1 MNHLWKNRLL
11 LIILCGILGGV
22 GLGVFATVPSC
33 STSGPRYCNPL
44 GSTNDIVELT
54 KVILKYLL
62 QITIPLAVLAV
73 IASGLYYVI
82 TSVSGNSSKLPQ
94 AKSALTHILIGSVL
108 VVGANALALA
118 VINFLKNLP

>member
-22 GLGVFATVPSC
+22 GLGAFATVPSC
-33 STSGPRYCNPL
+33 SPKGPRYCNPL
-44 GSTNDIVELT
+44 GSTVDIISLT
-54 KVILKYLL
+54 KVILAYLL
-62 QITIPLAVLAV
+62 QITIPLAVLGIIV
-73 IASGLYYVI
+73 SGLYYVI
-82 TSVSGNSSKLPQ
+82 TSASGNTNKLAQ
-94 AKSALTHILIGSVL
+94 AKSTLFHTLIGSAL

>member
-22 GLGVFATVPSC
+22 GLGAFATVPSC

-44 GSTNDIVELT
+44 GSTKDIVELT

-62 QITIPLAVLAV
+62 QITIPLAVLGIIV
-73 IASGLYYVI
+73 SGVYYVI
-82 TSVSGNSSKLPQ
+82 TSATGNTGKLAQ
-94 AKSALTHILIGSVL
+94 AKSTFTRILIGSAL